1 MTSSYQPFLI
11 GEGRSATGLF
21 SYLDS
26 WVKPGDAFDE
36 MINAYV
42 YRGSLYQRNGMALF
56 PSLPGNGSLVYQD
69 NILADTGDGTTGPY
83 GGTLTN
89 IPAIGT
95 ITITAQT
102 AAGKRSSTATFGIG
116 TIPWSTGGTSLAAGV
131 GGGGIDFATG
141 IWTLTTSSNVVNNAP
156 IMIQYNYVPN
166 RLTTPINNPIMGI
179 TTFIDQSTDVK
190 DLVVFD
196 TRRASIYNA
205 NTASFAPI
213 ESMQVVIF
221 KGNGVALTV
230 PTYQM
235 GFTAQAPYTL
245 ALAPYSLTLEVLDTL
260 GVVDPLYT
268 TTDVPTSGT
277 RGQWAPAVNI
287 TPVPNEIEYDTGS
300 ISVTF
305 TGALPTGYTVRV
317 TASLSGD
324 YFTGDNTHFFNWTNW
339 RPSDDYTSYLYVTNN
354 KDRIT
359 LFDGINLSRPALG
372 TTVSHVNSFTND
384 ILTAQDIKVFQQR
397 LLLFRPTVVGKNL
410 PDAQF
415 VYYNAF
421 FNPDLFARGL
431 YSPFDFA
438 QDVAGHGGAISA
450 PTGDWIQS
458 AEFLRDAINVEFT
471 DSSWLFRF
479 TGNQQDPFR
488 FIKLNDSRST
498 NAPYGG
504 VSYDDSTTNL
514 GSKGLIECDGVT
526 TKRYD
531 FEVIDLWEEI
541 NQDRFFMC
549 FSQKFDSLNQTW
561 MLYPSMETDSQTSD
575 SVMVYNFLEETW
587 AKFVPNLGQLVQTPA
602 TPNTLSVVGLGF
614 TTKDLTWADFGAG
627 GRYEDYTWAQ
637 FNEAWDANIE
647 QNLSP
652 LLLAGDQNGFVYE
665 LNVGPVDAAGPAQK
679 LPIPTSVTTKQFNP
693 YVSEGMKA
701 RFGYLD
707 VYYEVNAEV
716 QVAFNFYLN
725 GSDKEIQTSVIT
737 LNSTNP
743 DMNTAWKRIYI
754 NLTAQFIQWEI
765 TSLIGYTGNPPV
777 PIYNTNGN
785 FKILGQILH
794 AAPAGRLTP
803 GKFI

>member
-1 MTSSYQPFLI
+1 MTGQSSYQPFLI
-11 GEGRSATGLF
+11 GEGKSSTGLF

-69 NILADTGDGTTGPY
+69 NILADTGDGGTTY

-89 IPAIGT
+89 IPIIGT
-95 ITITAQT
+95 VTITALT
-102 AAGKRSSTATFGIG
+102 AAGKLSSTATAAGTG
-116 TIPWSTGGTSLAAGV
+116 TIDWSTGLAVASP

-141 IWTLTTSSNVVNNAP
+141 IWTIVTSSAVAAGIP

-179 TTFIDQSTDVK
+179 TTFINQDNDEKSIVI
-190 DLVVFD
+190 LD

-205 NTASFAPI
+205 NTASFEPI
-213 ESMQVVIF
+213 ERMQVVIF
-221 KGNGVALTV
+221 TGDGVALTV
-230 PTYQM
+230 PLYQM
-235 GFTAQAPYTL
+235 GFTFQAPYTL
-245 ALAPYSLTLEVLDTL
+245 ALAPYSLTLEVLDLT
-260 GVVDPLYT
+260 GTVDPAYT
-268 TTDVPTSGT
+268 TTDVPTTTT
-277 RGQWAPAVNI
+277 RGQWAPAANI
-287 TPVPNEIEYDTGS
+287 APVANEIHYDDGS
-300 ISVTF
+300 VSVTF

-317 TASLSGD
+317 TSSLSGG
-324 YFTGDNTHFFNWTNW
+324 YFTGDNTNFFNWTNW
-339 RPSDDYTSYLYVTNN
+339 RPSEDFTGYLYLTNN

-359 LFDGINLSRPALG
+359 LFDGTNLSRPALG
-372 TTVSHVNSFTND
+372 TTVADVNAYIND
-384 ILTAQDIKVFQQR
+384 ILTCLDIKVFQQR
-397 LLLFRPTVVGKNL
+397 ILLFRPTVRNRNI
-410 PDAQF
+410 PDAQAI
-415 VYYNAF
+415 YYNAA
-421 FNPDLFARGL
+421 FNPDIFEQGL

-438 QDVAGHGGAISA
+438 QDISGHGGAISA

-458 AEFLRDAINVEFT
+458 AEFLRDAIDVEFT
-471 DSSWLFRF
+471 DSSWLFKF

-488 FIKLNDSRST
+488 FVKMNDSRST
-498 NAPYGG
+498 NAPYAG
-504 VSYDDSTTNL
+504 VSYDATTTNM

-526 TKRYD
+526 VKRYD

-549 FSQKFDSLNQTW
+549 FAQKFDSLNQTW
-561 MLYPSMETDSQTSD
+561 MLYPSEETDSQTSD
-575 SVMVYNFLEETW
+575 SVMVYNFLEDTW
-587 AKFVPNLGQLVQTPA
+587 TKFVPNLGQLVQTPV
-602 TPNTLSVVGLGF
+602 TQNTLSVVGLGF
-614 TTKDLTWADFGAG
+614 TTKDLTWADFGPT
-627 GRYEDYTWAQ
+627 GRYANYTWAQ
-637 FNEAWDANIE
+637 FNEAWDANIM

-652 LLLAGDQNGFVYE
+652 LLLGGDQNGFVYE
-665 LNVGPVDAAGPAQK
+665 LNVGPVDNAGPAQN

-693 YVSEGMKA
+693 FVTEGMKA

-716 QVAFNFYLN
+716 QIAFNFYLN
-725 GSDKEIQTSVIT
+725 GSDKAIQTNLIT
-737 LNSTNP
+737 LDSTNP

-765 TSLIGYTGNPPV
+765 STKIGETGNPPV
-777 PIYNTNGN
+777 PVYNTNGN

-794 AAPAGRLTP
+794 ATPAGRLTP